1 MITFEKKIIFLI
13 TLIFAFFSCRKE
25 IEIELDE
32 RSPKPVINCLF
43 TPEKPFRIH
52 ISLSKTPT
60 DTTNYNLNN
69 AEVMLYGDDGTE
81 EYLPFAGNGYYSKS
95 SVVPTAGIVYTLKVN
110 VPGMDE
116 ASATGSIPPNTTK
129 ITEIESKSGLKTE
142 PVMGTGEEARI
153 PVQNLQVK
161 FVHNLQKKDFM
172 GLSVVQYAI
181 SYHHVNDSILVV
193 EDKNRFSY
201 GYLDS
206 DDPAILSEGLDN
218 YYVYQMLLFRNTN
231 LTEQPAD
238 VRFNVEKETP
248 SKFWLRFFNFSPE
261 AFQYIKSWF
270 IHEYTQDY
278 DFWEIYEPQPLYSN
292 IENGYG
298 IFAGYSM
305 QLYKVYPDSTLTFE

>member
-1 MITFEKKIIFLI
+1 MKLNN
-13 TLIFAFFSCRKE
+13 LIFICPVIFIVAIGCRKE
-25 IEIELDE
+25 IEIDLDE
-32 RSPKPVINCLF
+32 LSPKPVINCLF

-52 ISLSKTPT
+52 VSLSKNPT
-60 DTTNYNLNN
+60 DTANYNINSAL
-69 AEVMLYGDDGTE
+69 VMLFGNDGTDE
-81 EYLPFAGNGYYSKS
+81 QLPSTGNGYYSKS
-95 SVVPTAGIVYTLKVN
+95 SIIPRAGVVYTLKVKISDMN
-110 VPGMDE
+110 E
-116 ASATGSIPPNTTK
+116 ASATGSIAPNTTK
-129 ITEIESKSGLKTE
+129 ITEIESKSGFKTE

-153 PVQNLQVK
+153 PVQNIQVK
-161 FVHNLQKKDFM
+161 FLHNPGENDFM

-181 SYHHVNDSILVV
+181 IHHHVNDSIFVV
-193 EDKNRFSY
+193 EDKNRFYY

-206 DDPAILSEGLDN
+206 DDPPILSEGFDN

-231 LTEQPAD
+231 FTEQPAA

-248 SKFWLRFFNFSPE
+248 SKFWLRFFHFSPE
-261 AFQYIKSWF
+261 AFQYVKSWF

-305 QLYKVYPDSTLTFE
+305 QLYEVYPDSTLTFE